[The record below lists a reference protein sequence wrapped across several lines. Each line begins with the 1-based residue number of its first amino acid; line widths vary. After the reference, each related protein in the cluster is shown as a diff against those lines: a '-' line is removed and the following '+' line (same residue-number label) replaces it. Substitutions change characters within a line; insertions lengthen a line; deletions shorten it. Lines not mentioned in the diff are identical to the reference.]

1 MAIWCLSASPLIM
14 GNDMR
19 NVSDAS
25 KAILFNKHA
34 IAVSQD
40 PAGKMGIRI
49 SGDVA
54 QQLWVRELAPSP
66 SGKSRAAVGLY
77 NKGGSPP
84 TPPMPPAGH
93 CPDWTH
99 TAGGYYE
106 ACGGAAGN
114 VGTFSGLTVAQA
126 QAACCAN
133 TECAGFSFSN
143 GAGYY
148 KGNAACGVTTS
159 SSYEGYTKT
168 SQIPLPPSSAPVDIT
183 LTFADVPGYTAGNAV
198 DVLDIWSGATHTG
211 LTTTYVARAVP
222 LHGTAFLTLEW

>member
-1 MAIWCLSASPLIM
+1 VTRSPALS
-14 GNDMR
+14 
-19 NVSDAS
+19 
-25 KAILFNKHA
+25 
-34 IAVSQD
+34 
-40 PAGKMGIRI
+40 
-49 SGDVA
+49 
-54 QQLWVRELAPSP
+54 
-66 SGKSRAAVGLY
+66 
-77 NKGGSPP
+77 
-84 TPPMPPAGH
+84 T
-93 CPDWTH
+93 
-99 TAGGYYE
+99 GYYE